1 MRTLREFVS
10 GLHIFNPEHCPDCA
24 HANRRTMCNRVVL
37 TVLLVWAV
45 VPASAQ
51 NPKHPLDGLT
61 APEHWAVYETLKAS
75 GKTDAKTAFPLIQ
88 FKEPPKEEVLAW
100 KPGQSMRR
108 EALAIVKQA
117 SQTFEAVVD
126 VSGKKLIS
134 WTEIKGV
141 QPNLSEGEEDE
152 IREELKHNP
161 DLQAALRTRG
171 ISLDSATVHC
181 SGSGYGYFA
190 TPEEHGQRLLR
201 VNCSDAHGT
210 WETWGRMIQGLT
222 ILWDVN
228 EKKVVRVIDT
238 GAVPIPHAPANFDVG
253 SVGKLR
259 EVPNPITVQQPLGP
273 SFHLDGQ
280 TVFWQKWSFHFRIDR
295 RVGMVLNNLRYL
307 DGDKSR
313 SILYE
318 GSLSEM
324 FVPYMDPDS
333 VWYARSFFD
342 AGEFADGFSSSL
354 DPGRDC
360 PENAIY
366 FDQVYANYKG
376 IPQLKPRAACVFE
389 QPGDMAWR
397 HDGNVVESRRAR
409 NLVLRTIGTFGNYD
423 YVLDWVFRQ
432 DGTIHVR
439 VGATGIDEVKG
450 VKGRTAT
457 DTPEMKED
465 TYGRFIAENIVGV
478 DHDHYFSFRLDFDV
492 DGTSNSF
499 VKDRLSTKRL
509 PPSSPRKSLWV
520 AEPEVA
526 KTEEQAKSRMGMEH
540 PEIWRV
546 VNSSVKNPLGYP
558 VSYELM
564 PQENAMSLM
573 LPEDY
578 PQLRAG
584 FTDYQVWVTPYD
596 DKERYAAGDYPMESH
611 GGDGLPAWT
620 KKNRAIEN
628 TDIVLW
634 YTMGFHHVPHSED
647 WPVMPTIWHE
657 FELRPVNFFANNPAL
672 DLPNQP

>member
-1 MRTLREFVS
+1 
-10 GLHIFNPEHCPDCA
+10 
-24 HANRRTMCNRVVL
+24 MCNRVVL
-37 TVLLVWAV
+37 TALLVWAV

-75 GKTDAKTAFPLIQ
+75 GKTDAKTGFPLIQ

-108 EALAIVKQA
+108 EALAIVKQG

-333 VWYARSFFD
+333 VWYARTFFD

-573 LPEDY
+573 LPDDY

-596 DKERYAAGDYPMESH
+596 DKERYAAGDYPMQSH

-647 WPVMPTIWHE
+647 WPVMPTIWHA